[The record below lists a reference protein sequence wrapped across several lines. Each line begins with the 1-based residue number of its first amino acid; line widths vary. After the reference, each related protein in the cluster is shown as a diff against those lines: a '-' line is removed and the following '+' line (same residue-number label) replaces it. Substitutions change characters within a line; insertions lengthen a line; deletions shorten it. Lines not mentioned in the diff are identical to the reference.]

1 MIILHYF
8 FLSLPIPLRLPQHN
22 IGMER
27 LVFFIIVHSHFAV
40 ILPDGF
46 LNAFNSEAWQCLEQ
60 KGLTVFNKKM

>member
-8 FLSLPIPLRLPQHN
+8 FLSRAMLLRLPQHN

-27 LVFFIIVHSHFAV
+27 LVSFIIVHSHFAV

-46 LNAFNSEAWQCLEQ
+46 LNAFNSEAWRCLVQ
-60 KGLTVFNKKM
+60 KGLTVFNKNI